1 VPPIRA
7 AMPSG
12 RLTRHATPSGPRW
25 AFDGRYLPRD
35 IGLSLLLALS
45 SERVRA
51 ILPDLASEEDAGD
64 PLLAPV
70 DPMQEVW
77 AGGVT
82 YVRSREARKA
92 ESKVS
97 DVYERVYDARRPELF
112 FKSIGWRVA
121 APGGHVRIRKDARW
135 NVPEPELVLV
145 VNRFCQIVGYTAG
158 NDVSSRDI
166 EGENPLYL
174 PQAKIYDGSC
184 AVGPA
189 ILLAEADELRDV
201 TIGLRVRRDDNDVFV
216 GATTTDQMKRG
227 FEELARCLAA
237 EYALPSGV
245 LLMTGTGIVPPD
257 GFSLAIGD
265 SVLITVG
272 PLSLQNTVAG

>member
-1 VPPIRA
+1 
-7 AMPSG
+7 MPSG

-25 AFDGRYLPRD
+25 AFDGRYLPAG

-45 SERVRA
+45 AARVREM
-51 ILPDLASEEDAGD
+51 LPDLASDENADS

-70 DPMQEVW
+70 DRSQEVW
-77 AGGVT
+77 ASGVT
-82 YVRSREARKA
+82 YIRSREARKV
-92 ESKVS
+92 ESKVA
-97 DVYERVYDARRPELF
+97 DVYDRVYDARRPELF
-112 FKSIGWRVA
+112 FKSIGWRVI
-121 APGGHVRIRKDARW
+121 APGGHVRVRKDARW

-145 VNRFCQIVGYTAG
+145 VNRFCEIVGYTAG

-189 ILLAEADELRDV
+189 ILLADADELRNV
-201 TIGLRVRRDDNDVFV
+201 TIGLNVRREGNDVFT
-216 GATTTDQMKRG
+216 GATTTALMKRAPD
-227 FEELARCLAA
+227 ELARCLAA
-237 EYALPSGV
+237 EYAIPSGV

-257 GFSLAIGD
+257 DFSLAVGD
-265 SVLITVG
+265 SVSITVG